1 MANISKEQRE
11 TLALI
16 DAIMAMFEN
25 KDNMSS
31 ENININYSLNPF
43 DFLFRIIEKYSS
55 YEELM
60 TWLVKF
66 LTVSLPVIELSI
78 KGILLA
84 NLKGLIDCNLDPRI
98 PNYLRKGE
106 SGYDNDII
114 DYPNGLLFNLKAIDY
129 MGMLQHSPI
138 SLESTNYSYFGTR
151 KYYII
156 DSNNEKVINKK
167 YYTLLDARNDC
178 MRYGIPII
186 NIVNKS
192 EINSIHELA
201 RAKDMNAFLWYSMN
215 KPIAPKTISVS
226 DKNYSISYNILDDDG
241 NDFTITRTPFATAE
255 GDSFL
260 EKMDGT
266 IKLTSTYKKPPFV
279 PGDVISS
286 ASNVYSLCISSF
298 TENNL
303 PQKIET
309 PYYGEGNEDYVMND
323 LLVTAQGPRDCT
335 FTFVPYS
342 DDNKSL
348 NWYVNSKSYYDF
360 LKLEKEREPRNL
372 SEEYAIC
379 NFAYHNG
386 SLRMTIL
393 PKPFI
398 HKPQINNNNGKIE
411 LERLKYIRNLKPI
424 LFNSKGEAD
433 SKGKYSVK
441 NEGDYYFDEETSEY
455 SLIGEPKDVL
465 FECYPKLTVY
475 EFNYDYI
482 MSQQLFEPTVVA
494 SKLMS
499 SLLMLRY
506 GYGGNINFGLGISK
520 SETAYQMRIAQIV
533 KNIVETTA
541 YEVSDCFYTFDNSKY
556 DAMLNDAELK
566 RSQNYPLN
574 NNGLGSETINGND
587 FYSILNEFDT
597 NATLQENTDVF
608 KRAFNQ
614 VTANITDEVLPQ
626 DAYKIKFSII
636 TDILKSLTSILV
648 ESLITP
654 KIILL
659 FEVNKHLM
667 GDEGEI
673 TDIEAFLKSITSLIV
688 SIVSELRDLI
698 LKELIRF
705 VMEFLEKLFNVLKDE
720 LIKEQLEYYSK
731 LIKLLWEACAIK
743 ASHRKNLESELD
755 HVEGADI
762 DIIEKPL
769 EDNC

>member
-1 MANISKEQRE
+1 
-11 TLALI
+11 
-16 DAIMAMFEN
+16 
-25 KDNMSS
+25 
-31 ENININYSLNPF
+31 
-43 DFLFRIIEKYSS
+43 
-55 YEELM
+55 
-60 TWLVKF
+60 
-66 LTVSLPVIELSI
+66 
-78 KGILLA
+78 
-84 NLKGLIDCNLDPRI
+84 
-98 PNYLRKGE
+98 
-106 SGYDNDII
+106 
-114 DYPNGLLFNLKAIDY
+114 
-129 MGMLQHSPI
+129 
-138 SLESTNYSYFGTR
+138 
-151 KYYII
+151 
-156 DSNNEKVINKK
+156 
-167 YYTLLDARNDC
+167 
-178 MRYGIPII
+178 
-186 NIVNKS
+186 
-192 EINSIHELA
+192 
-201 RAKDMNAFLWYSMN
+201 
-215 KPIAPKTISVS
+215 
-226 DKNYSISYNILDDDG
+226 
-241 NDFTITRTPFATAE
+241 
-255 GDSFL
+255 
-260 EKMDGT
+260 
-266 IKLTSTYKKPPFV
+266 
-279 PGDVISS
+279 
-286 ASNVYSLCISSF
+286 
-298 TENNL
+298 
-303 PQKIET
+303 
-309 PYYGEGNEDYVMND
+309 
-323 LLVTAQGPRDCT
+323 
-335 FTFVPYS
+335 
-342 DDNKSL
+342 
-348 NWYVNSKSYYDF
+348 
-360 LKLEKEREPRNL
+360 
-372 SEEYAIC
+372 
-379 NFAYHNG
+379 
-386 SLRMTIL
+386 
-393 PKPFI
+393 
-398 HKPQINNNNGKIE
+398 
-411 LERLKYIRNLKPI
+411 
-424 LFNSKGEAD
+424 
-433 SKGKYSVK
+433 
-441 NEGDYYFDEETSEY
+441 
-455 SLIGEPKDVL
+455 
-465 FECYPKLTVY
+465 
-475 EFNYDYI
+475 

-574 NNGLGSETINGND
+574 NNGLGSEAINGND

-673 TDIEAFLKSITSLIV
+673 TDIEDFLKSITSLIV

-731 LIKLLWEACAIK
+731 LIKLLWEACAFK

-762 DIIEKPL
+762 DIVEKPL
-769 EDNC
+769 EDKC